1 MTEARKKIEMPIW
14 SIVILLAVVGLFIF
28 VFFRLRK
35 KHERLERKMT
45 LLLKS
50 ASEPLQTDKVPPQAS
65 DEQAANMEEERESFD
80 EAMQDAVTTGDAD
93 VFEVPMRITIPA
105 SLRYRITILNEHSF
119 YAFSTANNGRFVHAY
134 KNQDDLQFVLSDSE
148 KELLTETRIW
158 PVSEKEIGTILNR
171 MLQTPKTS

>member
-14 SIVILLAVVGLFIF
+14 SIVILLALVGLFIF

-50 ASEPLQTDKVPPQAS
+50 ASEPLQTDKVSPQAS
-65 DEQAANMEEERESFD
+65 DQAANIEKERESFD
-80 EAMQDAVTTGDAD
+80 EAMQDSVTTGDAD
-93 VFEVPMRITIPA
+93 VLEVPMLITIPA

-119 YAFSTANNGRFVHAY
+119 YAFSTANNGRFVY
-134 KNQDDLQFVLSDSE
+134 VCKNQDDLQFVLSNPE